1 MEWPRIKTIV
11 LAILLITNIGLLSFV
26 VQRAYQG
33 RQMQREARENAIL
46 FLQNSGIEVDP
57 AVIPERMGLP
67 PQTVKRDREQEA
79 RIASALLGG
88 AVQELSWGAEAF
100 RYYNE
105 KGYLQFHRDGA
116 LKGEFVEGELPIQDP
131 DSMDYSQ
138 QILRLLEFEGDVVAS
153 TGTAGEEPMT
163 TVVVQQSWKGAPLF
177 RQELT
182 LSYKNG
188 CLVQVEGRRLNGE
201 PELDPSRE
209 PISIPTALFQFYH
222 GVTALGDVCS
232 RIDSIT
238 EGYLNPLPN
247 GAGPS
252 DLVPVWS
259 ISTDTGAYLL
269 NTLTGELSRSF
280 RSERQEKME
289 TFTKRGYL
297 FRRRHVMMNIES
309 GAVLPGKKDRTMITK
324 ESPIGVI
331 DSGIGG
337 FSVARKVQKL
347 MPHENLLYLGD
358 GANTPYGNHSAEEIL
373 TMTRYMLRF
382 MEDHGVKALLVA
394 CNTISCLIDQYR
406 DEMSCPVLS
415 VVQAGADAV
424 AQLPAHKVGV
434 ISTCFT
440 ASTHCYPDLIGK
452 VAPDKQ
458 VISHGCPNLAN
469 LVERNVGNPAGQA
482 AIDDDLRENLEQLV
496 NEEKV
501 ECCVLGCTHYP
512 LVEENINRLYP
523 QLKLVDPAEQMARTV
538 GRYLEEKGL
547 VNDQPGQ
554 GKLDI
559 FTTGSTEE
567 YTMKAAKVGLDPVTS
582 VQFYPPM
589 KL

>member
-1 MEWPRIKTIV
+1 
-11 LAILLITNIGLLSFV
+11 
-26 VQRAYQG
+26 
-33 RQMQREARENAIL
+33 
-46 FLQNSGIEVDP
+46 
-57 AVIPERMGLP
+57 
-67 PQTVKRDREQEA
+67 
-79 RIASALLGG
+79 
-88 AVQELSWGAEAF
+88 
-100 RYYNE
+100 
-105 KGYLQFHRDGA
+105 
-116 LKGEFVEGELPIQDP
+116 
-131 DSMDYSQ
+131 
-138 QILRLLEFEGDVVAS
+138 
-153 TGTAGEEPMT
+153 
-163 TVVVQQSWKGAPLF
+163 
-177 RQELT
+177 
-182 LSYKNG
+182 
-188 CLVQVEGRRLNGE
+188 
-201 PELDPSRE
+201 
-209 PISIPTALFQFYH
+209 
-222 GVTALGDVCS
+222 
-232 RIDSIT
+232 
-238 EGYLNPLPN
+238 
-247 GAGPS
+247 
-252 DLVPVWS
+252 
-259 ISTDTGAYLL
+259 
-269 NTLTGELSRSF
+269 
-280 RSERQEKME
+280 
-289 TFTKRGYL
+289 
-297 FRRRHVMMNIES
+297 
-309 GAVLPGKKDRTMITK
+309 
-324 ESPIGVI
+324 
-331 DSGIGG
+331 
-337 FSVARKVQKL
+337 
-347 MPHENLLYLGD
+347 
-358 GANTPYGNHSAEEIL
+358 
-373 TMTRYMLRF
+373 

>member
-1 MEWPRIKTIV
+1 
-11 LAILLITNIGLLSFV
+11 
-26 VQRAYQG
+26 
-33 RQMQREARENAIL
+33 
-46 FLQNSGIEVDP
+46 
-57 AVIPERMGLP
+57 
-67 PQTVKRDREQEA
+67 
-79 RIASALLGG
+79 
-88 AVQELSWGAEAF
+88 
-100 RYYNE
+100 
-105 KGYLQFHRDGA
+105 
-116 LKGEFVEGELPIQDP
+116 
-131 DSMDYSQ
+131 
-138 QILRLLEFEGDVVAS
+138 
-153 TGTAGEEPMT
+153 
-163 TVVVQQSWKGAPLF
+163 
-177 RQELT
+177 
-182 LSYKNG
+182 
-188 CLVQVEGRRLNGE
+188 
-201 PELDPSRE
+201 
-209 PISIPTALFQFYH
+209 
-222 GVTALGDVCS
+222 
-232 RIDSIT
+232 
-238 EGYLNPLPN
+238 
-247 GAGPS
+247 
-252 DLVPVWS
+252 
-259 ISTDTGAYLL
+259 
-269 NTLTGELSRSF
+269 
-280 RSERQEKME
+280 
-289 TFTKRGYL
+289 
-297 FRRRHVMMNIES
+297 
-309 GAVLPGKKDRTMITK
+309 MITK

-347 MPHENLLYLGD
+347 MPHENLLYRGD

-452 VAPDKQ
+452 MAPDKQ

-482 AIDDDLRENLEQLV
+482 AIDDDLRENLEQ
-496 NEEKV
+496 
-501 ECCVLGCTHYP
+501 
-512 LVEENINRLYP
+512 
-523 QLKLVDPAEQMARTV
+523 
-538 GRYLEEKGL
+538 L

>member
-1 MEWPRIKTIV
+1 
-11 LAILLITNIGLLSFV
+11 
-26 VQRAYQG
+26 
-33 RQMQREARENAIL
+33 
-46 FLQNSGIEVDP
+46 
-57 AVIPERMGLP
+57 
-67 PQTVKRDREQEA
+67 
-79 RIASALLGG
+79 
-88 AVQELSWGAEAF
+88 
-100 RYYNE
+100 
-105 KGYLQFHRDGA
+105 
-116 LKGEFVEGELPIQDP
+116 
-131 DSMDYSQ
+131 
-138 QILRLLEFEGDVVAS
+138 
-153 TGTAGEEPMT
+153 
-163 TVVVQQSWKGAPLF
+163 
-177 RQELT
+177 
-182 LSYKNG
+182 
-188 CLVQVEGRRLNGE
+188 
-201 PELDPSRE
+201 
-209 PISIPTALFQFYH
+209 
-222 GVTALGDVCS
+222 
-232 RIDSIT
+232 
-238 EGYLNPLPN
+238 
-247 GAGPS
+247 
-252 DLVPVWS
+252 
-259 ISTDTGAYLL
+259 
-269 NTLTGELSRSF
+269 
-280 RSERQEKME
+280 
-289 TFTKRGYL
+289 
-297 FRRRHVMMNIES
+297 MMNIES

-512 LVEENINRLYP
+512 L
-523 QLKLVDPAEQMARTV
+523 LKKMIGDFMGDEVHLVDSGKVTAQAAAAALDDLGLLNGKKNGGTARYFVSDTPDNFDELAHTFLGEYAGGTV
-538 GRYLEEKGL
+538 ERIAIETY
-547 VNDQPGQ
+547 
-554 GKLDI
+554 
-559 FTTGSTEE
+559 
-567 YTMKAAKVGLDPVTS
+567 
-582 VQFYPPM
+582 
-589 KL
+589 

>member
-1 MEWPRIKTIV
+1 
-11 LAILLITNIGLLSFV
+11 
-26 VQRAYQG
+26 
-33 RQMQREARENAIL
+33 
-46 FLQNSGIEVDP
+46 
-57 AVIPERMGLP
+57 
-67 PQTVKRDREQEA
+67 
-79 RIASALLGG
+79 
-88 AVQELSWGAEAF
+88 
-100 RYYNE
+100 
-105 KGYLQFHRDGA
+105 
-116 LKGEFVEGELPIQDP
+116 
-131 DSMDYSQ
+131 
-138 QILRLLEFEGDVVAS
+138 
-153 TGTAGEEPMT
+153 
-163 TVVVQQSWKGAPLF
+163 
-177 RQELT
+177 
-182 LSYKNG
+182 
-188 CLVQVEGRRLNGE
+188 
-201 PELDPSRE
+201 
-209 PISIPTALFQFYH
+209 
-222 GVTALGDVCS
+222 
-232 RIDSIT
+232 
-238 EGYLNPLPN
+238 
-247 GAGPS
+247 
-252 DLVPVWS
+252 
-259 ISTDTGAYLL
+259 
-269 NTLTGELSRSF
+269 
-280 RSERQEKME
+280 
-289 TFTKRGYL
+289 
-297 FRRRHVMMNIES
+297 MMNIES

-512 LVEENINRLYP
+512 LLSDVIRHIMGPDVTLINSGREAARALQALLVSSDRLNESQSNGDTSYFVSDTVDGFEEMAGLFLRSNLKGMVQQINI
-523 QLKLVDPAEQMARTV
+523 
-538 GRYLEEKGL
+538 EK
-547 VNDQPGQ
+547 
-554 GKLDI
+554 
-559 FTTGSTEE
+559 
-567 YTMKAAKVGLDPVTS
+567 Y
-582 VQFYPPM
+582 
-589 KL
+589 

>member
-1 MEWPRIKTIV
+1 MF
-11 LAILLITNIGLLSFV
+11 S
-26 VQRAYQG
+26 
-33 RQMQREARENAIL
+33 
-46 FLQNSGIEVDP
+46 
-57 AVIPERMGLP
+57 
-67 PQTVKRDREQEA
+67 
-79 RIASALLGG
+79 
-88 AVQELSWGAEAF
+88 
-100 RYYNE
+100 
-105 KGYLQFHRDGA
+105 
-116 LKGEFVEGELPIQDP
+116 
-131 DSMDYSQ
+131 
-138 QILRLLEFEGDVVAS
+138 
-153 TGTAGEEPMT
+153 
-163 TVVVQQSWKGAPLF
+163 
-177 RQELT
+177 
-182 LSYKNG
+182 
-188 CLVQVEGRRLNGE
+188 
-201 PELDPSRE
+201 
-209 PISIPTALFQFYH
+209 
-222 GVTALGDVCS
+222 
-232 RIDSIT
+232 
-238 EGYLNPLPN
+238 
-247 GAGPS
+247 
-252 DLVPVWS
+252 
-259 ISTDTGAYLL
+259 
-269 NTLTGELSRSF
+269 
-280 RSERQEKME
+280 
-289 TFTKRGYL
+289 
-297 FRRRHVMMNIES
+297 
-309 GAVLPGKKDRTMITK
+309 K
-324 ESPIGVI
+324 ESPIGII

-482 AIDDDLRENLEQLV
+482 AIDDDVGRPEGQALIDADVQKNLEGLV
-496 NEEKV
+496 RDEQI

>member
-1 MEWPRIKTIV
+1 
-11 LAILLITNIGLLSFV
+11 
-26 VQRAYQG
+26 
-33 RQMQREARENAIL
+33 
-46 FLQNSGIEVDP
+46 
-57 AVIPERMGLP
+57 
-67 PQTVKRDREQEA
+67 
-79 RIASALLGG
+79 
-88 AVQELSWGAEAF
+88 
-100 RYYNE
+100 
-105 KGYLQFHRDGA
+105 
-116 LKGEFVEGELPIQDP
+116 
-131 DSMDYSQ
+131 
-138 QILRLLEFEGDVVAS
+138 
-153 TGTAGEEPMT
+153 
-163 TVVVQQSWKGAPLF
+163 
-177 RQELT
+177 
-182 LSYKNG
+182 
-188 CLVQVEGRRLNGE
+188 
-201 PELDPSRE
+201 
-209 PISIPTALFQFYH
+209 
-222 GVTALGDVCS
+222 
-232 RIDSIT
+232 
-238 EGYLNPLPN
+238 
-247 GAGPS
+247 
-252 DLVPVWS
+252 
-259 ISTDTGAYLL
+259 
-269 NTLTGELSRSF
+269 
-280 RSERQEKME
+280 
-289 TFTKRGYL
+289 
-297 FRRRHVMMNIES
+297 MMNIES

-482 AIDDDLRENLEQLV
+482 AIDDDLLENLEQLV